1 MGEDI
6 MFTRKSSPG
15 ISLVFILIKKLN
27 ILLYCFPGWD
37 TSHTVKQ
44 DDSETVRIR
53 FLPEKIMHKLY
64 LYPTLNLN
72 LFQGLMY
79 APSCL
84 SFCFIFAEQRKQS
97 SVSILPRESSAGICR
112 KYLEILYKLSVRTL

>member
-27 ILLYCFPGWD
+27 ILLYHFPGWD

-44 DDSETVRIR
+44 DDSETVRISDV
-53 FLPEKIMHKLY
+53 
-64 LYPTLNLN
+64 N
-72 LFQGLMY
+72 
-79 APSCL
+79 SCL
-84 SFCFIFAEQRKQS
+84 RRLCTN
-97 SVSILPRESSAGICR
+97 SISIQH
-112 KYLEILYKLSVRTL
+112 